1 MSLEVERMRSTWK
14 LPLVILLLLTL
25 TLTASLLLP
34 ACSDDGEADGEDGSA
49 TTAAENGSGSEDEGS
64 SDGSSSEEV
73 PDPGMYEQEDGT
85 VQAVGILTFRDLE
98 GGLWVVVDTKDPAE
112 AADADVVAVLGASNE
127 IPGPI
132 NSYDGKYV
140 SVIGTPRDASV
151 YQAGPFVEMQTI
163 EIITGAISEE

>member
-25 TLTASLLLP
+25 TLTASLLS
-34 ACSDDGEADGEDGSA
+34 ACSDDGGANGEDGTE
-49 TTAAENGSGSEDEGS
+49 TTTAENGSGSED
-64 SDGSSSEEV
+64 DGSSGGSASEEV
-73 PDPGMYEQEDGT
+73 PDPGMHEQDDGT

-112 AADADVVAVLGASNE
+112 AADADIVAVLGASDE

-132 NSYDGKYV
+132 NSYKDKYV
-140 SVIGTPRDASV
+140 SVVGIPRDASV

-163 EIITGAISEE
+163 EILTGAGSEE

>member
-1 MSLEVERMRSTWK
+1 MNLEVDTMRSTWK
-14 LPLVILLLLTL
+14 PALAVLLLLTL
-25 TLTASLLLP
+25 LLSASFVLS
-34 ACSDDGEADGEDGSA
+34 ACSDDSGTAGTE
-49 TTAAENGSGSEDEGS
+49 TTAAENGSGSDDDGS

-73 PDPGMYEQEDGT
+73 PDPGLHEQEDGT
-85 VQAVGILTFRDLE
+85 VQAVGILTFRDSE
-98 GGLWVVVDTKDPAE
+98 GGFWAVVDTKDSAE
-112 AADADVVAVLGASNE
+112 ATDADIVAVLGASGE

-163 EIITGAISEE
+163 EIITGQSAEE

>member
-1 MSLEVERMRSTWK
+1 MRSTWK

-25 TLTASLLLP
+25 TLTASLLLS
-34 ACSDDGEADGEDGSA
+34 ACSDDGGANGEGGTA
-49 TTAAENGSGSEDEGS
+49 TTAAENGSGSEDE
-64 SDGSSSEEV
+64 GSSSEEV

-163 EIITGAISEE
+163 EIITGASSEE

>member
-1 MSLEVERMRSTWK
+1 MRSTWK
-14 LPLVILLLLTL
+14 PALAVLLLLTL
-25 TLTASLLLP
+25 LLSASFVLS
-34 ACSDDGEADGEDGSA
+34 ACSDDGETAGTIGTE
-49 TTAAENGSGSEDEGS
+49 TTAAENGSGSDDDGS
-64 SDGSSSEEV
+64 SGGSSSEEV

-98 GGLWVVVDTKDPAE
+98 GGFWAVVDTKDPAE
-112 AADADVVAVLGASNE
+112 AADADIVAVLGASDE

-140 SVIGTPRDASV
+140 SVTGTPRDASV

-163 EIITGAISEE
+163 EIITGQSADE